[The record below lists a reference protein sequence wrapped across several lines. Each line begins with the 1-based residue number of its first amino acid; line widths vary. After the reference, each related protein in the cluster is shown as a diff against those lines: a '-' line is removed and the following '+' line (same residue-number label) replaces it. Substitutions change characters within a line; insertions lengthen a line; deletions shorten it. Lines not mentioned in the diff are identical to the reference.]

1 MKNKEQV
8 TPAITFDDP
17 KKVME
22 ELRKEQE
29 KKVTPAITFD
39 DPKKVMEELRKEQ
52 EKKVTPAIIFDAPK
66 KIMND
71 HRKEQKKATERII
84 SEKSKKV
91 RQRQSLDNKK
101 LKERKVLN
109 KEREASKSVSFVA
122 WERDQFGNIK
132 EIEVDNPDLAGC
144 ILPTAMG
151 GVKGFEKLL
160 TTMSE
165 KGEKPNIIS
174 SIIKGLS
181 EEQKKDEE
189 EKAEVLA
196 NYELKPLA
204 LYEYVDRKGKTN
216 DEETEVLLEVLIGE
230 QKQIR
235 KQLKIKCKE
244 LNKITQIIS
253 KKFARAILYDKK
265 EMARSQI
272 ENALREQLGGINT
285 VFCYKD
291 AGWQK
296 IRNKYIYL
304 NKSIEKN
311 GIEVMTDLNLP
322 YDRGYTPN
330 SILEIWEKA
339 TSIYLN
345 HDVSSVMVTYAFLGV
360 AYKVFDEAGYPPH
373 FLLFL
378 TGKTGSMKT
387 TISKILYTQLTR
399 DDDRDHPRRIDADT
413 PTSLERA
420 LVSSGIDTITLFDD
434 YAPHKT
440 RQKMN
445 IMKDNLETIIRMVG
459 DGSTKSR
466 SNANLED
473 RRGEGV
479 KGMVAI
485 TGELKGDGLSS
496 NLRCL
501 FCEIDKK
508 YVDVETVTWF
518 QHQKKAFN
526 TLIFHFTNFLG
537 QKWWQVKTY
546 IQTEFDP
553 LRKQA
558 GKHLRERR
566 LIDTLVTLW
575 IMDVIIQYFLESYC
589 GANERQIG
597 RQIKNMQSGVEEVV
611 VRSELLSGEQNVGKL
626 FMETVLMMKSTSKLK
641 IKEGRF
647 ELMDLQL
654 YDGYIEDKYI
664 YFLPDNL
671 FQKVDSWLRKGKMD
685 FSLNM
690 RETEKLLVKEGYVQ
704 TSPNGHSA
712 RTKYTRVYIMQ
723 KGRVNFLRFP
733 IDVFDEFE

>member
-1 MKNKEQV
+1 MKNKEEV
-8 TPAITFDDP
+8 TPAIIFEDPKKVMKERRKEEEKVTPAIIFEDP

-22 ELRKEQE
+22 EHRKEE
-29 KKVTPAITFD
+29 EKVTPAITFED
-39 DPKKVMEELRKEQ
+39 
-52 EKKVTPAIIFDAPK
+52 PK

-109 KEREASKSVSFVA
+109 KEGEVSKPISFFA
-122 WERDQFGNIK
+122 KQKDQFGNIK
-132 EIEVDNPDLAGC
+132 EIEVDDPNLAGC
-144 ILPTAMG
+144 IFPATMNVKIIERLNAVMG
-151 GVKGFEKLL
+151 
-160 TTMSE
+160 E
-165 KGEKPNIIS
+165 KGEKINLIS
-174 SIIKGLS
+174 DIIKES
-181 EEQKKDEE
+181 SREQKKDEE

-253 KKFARAILYDKK
+253 KKFATAILYDKK

-272 ENALREQLGGINT
+272 ENALREQLGEINT

-296 IRNKYIYL
+296 IKNKYIYL
-304 NKSIEKN
+304 NKSTEKI

-345 HDVSSVMVTYAFLGV
+345 HDISSVMVTYAFLGV

-537 QKWWQVKTY
+537 EKWWYVKNY

-575 IMDVIIQYFLESYC
+575 IMDIIIQYFLESYC
-589 GANERQIG
+589 GANEKQIRRQI
-597 RQIKNMQSGVEEVV
+597 RNMQSGVEEVV

-654 YDGYIEDKYI
+654 YDGYIEGKYI

-690 RETEKLLVKEGYVQ
+690 RETGKLLVKEGYVQ

-712 RTKYTRVYIMQ
+712 RTTYTRIYIKP
-723 KGRVNFLRFP
+723 KGKVNFLKFP

>member
-1 MKNKEQV
+1 MKNKEEV
-8 TPAITFDDP
+8 TPAIIFEDPKKVMKERRKEEEKVTPAIIFEDP

-22 ELRKEQE
+22 EHRKEE
-29 KKVTPAITFD
+29 EKVTPAITFED
-39 DPKKVMEELRKEQ
+39 
-52 EKKVTPAIIFDAPK
+52 PK

-109 KEREASKSVSFVA
+109 KEGEVSKPISFFA
-122 WERDQFGNIK
+122 KQKDQFGNIK
-132 EIEVDNPDLAGC
+132 EIEVDDPNLAGC
-144 ILPTAMG
+144 IFPATMNVKIIERLNAVMG
-151 GVKGFEKLL
+151 
-160 TTMSE
+160 E
-165 KGEKPNIIS
+165 KGEKINLIS
-174 SIIKGLS
+174 DIIKES
-181 EEQKKDEE
+181 SREQKKDEE

-244 LNKITQIIS
+244 LHKITQIIS

-373 FLLFL
+373 FLLYL
-378 TGKTGSMKT
+378 TGKTGS
-387 TISKILYTQLTR
+387 
-399 DDDRDHPRRIDADT
+399 PRR
-413 PTSLERA
+413 S
-420 LVSSGIDTITLFDD
+420 
-434 YAPHKT
+434 
-440 RQKMN
+440 
-445 IMKDNLETIIRMVG
+445 
-459 DGSTKSR
+459 
-466 SNANLED
+466 
-473 RRGEGV
+473 
-479 KGMVAI
+479 
-485 TGELKGDGLSS
+485 
-496 NLRCL
+496 
-501 FCEIDKK
+501 
-508 YVDVETVTWF
+508 
-518 QHQKKAFN
+518 
-526 TLIFHFTNFLG
+526 
-537 QKWWQVKTY
+537 
-546 IQTEFDP
+546 
-553 LRKQA
+553 
-558 GKHLRERR
+558 
-566 LIDTLVTLW
+566 
-575 IMDVIIQYFLESYC
+575 
-589 GANERQIG
+589 
-597 RQIKNMQSGVEEVV
+597 
-611 VRSELLSGEQNVGKL
+611 
-626 FMETVLMMKSTSKLK
+626 
-641 IKEGRF
+641 
-647 ELMDLQL
+647 
-654 YDGYIEDKYI
+654 
-664 YFLPDNL
+664 
-671 FQKVDSWLRKGKMD
+671 
-685 FSLNM
+685 
-690 RETEKLLVKEGYVQ
+690 
-704 TSPNGHSA
+704 
-712 RTKYTRVYIMQ
+712 
-723 KGRVNFLRFP
+723 
-733 IDVFDEFE
+733 